1 MNVRYR
7 KTRLDNGLRVVTESM
22 SGVRSVSIGVWI
34 ASGSRHETR
43 STGGISHLLEHMAFK
58 GTERRNPYDIAV
70 SLESLGGHLNA
81 FTEKEF
87 TCYCALVLDEHLDQ
101 AMDVLA
107 DILQHPLLRPADLR
121 SEKGI
126 IQEEIRNV
134 QDTPEDLIHERF
146 IQTVFAPHALGAPI
160 LGTASSLREIRRED
174 LLQYRKSRYVFSN
187 CIVSAAGNV
196 DHRRLCRLID
206 RRFRDLDAG
215 RVPHPVPAKTG
226 ALRVRTVRA
235 PISQYHICTGVTGI
249 SYTDRR
255 KFPLL
260 VLDTYFGGGM
270 SSRLFQKLREE
281 QGLAYSVYSF
291 LDFWSDTG
299 LWGVYTSTSPDT
311 FDRAEGAIRSET
323 RLLVSEGMPAEAL
336 SRVKSQIIGNLLLTY
351 EDSGHRMSR
360 LAKMEAYT
368 GSYTPLETVID
379 QFQSVT
385 EKDVRAVAKSL
396 LEGEKPYTVV
406 LKPKKKD

>member
-7 KTRLDNGLRVVTESM
+7 KTKLDNGLRIITESM

-34 ASGSRHETR
+34 ATGSRHETAG
-43 STGGISHLLEHMAFK
+43 TGGISHLLEHMAFK
-58 GTERRNPYDIAV
+58 GTERRTPYDIAV

-101 AMDVLA
+101 AVDVLA
-107 DILQHPLLRPADLR
+107 DILQHPLLRPQDLR

-126 IQEEIRNV
+126 IHEEIRNV

-146 IQTVFAPHALGAPI
+146 IQSVFEPHPLGAPI
-160 LGTASSLREIRRED
+160 LGTPSTLRGITRDD
-174 LLQYRKSRYVFSN
+174 LLRFRRSRYVFSN

-196 DHRRLCRLID
+196 DHRRLCRMIE
-206 RRFRDLDAG
+206 RRFQDLGSG
-215 RVPHPVPAKTG
+215 RVPASIRPRTG
-226 ALRVRTVRA
+226 RLRFRAIRA
-235 PISQYHICTGVTGI
+235 PISQVHICTGSIGV

-270 SSRLFQKLREE
+270 SSRLFQKVREE

-299 LWGVYTSTSPDT
+299 LWGVYTSTSPDS
-311 FDRAEGAIRSET
+311 FDRAVESIRSET
-323 RLLVSEGMPAEAL
+323 RLLAREGIPADAL

-368 GSYTPLETVID
+368 GSYTPVERVIER
-379 QFQSVT
+379 FRSVT
-385 EKDVRAVAKSL
+385 ERDVRSIAEAL
-396 LEGEKPYTVV
+396 LDGPEPFTVV
-406 LKPKKKD
+406 LKPKKKE

>member
-1 MNVRYR
+1 MNVGFR
-7 KTRLDNGLRVVTESM
+7 KTRLDNGLRIVTESM

-34 ASGSRHETR
+34 ATGSRHETAA
-43 STGGISHLLEHMAFK
+43 TGGISHLLEHMAFK
-58 GTERRNPYDIAV
+58 GTERRTPYDIAV
-70 SLESLGGHLNA
+70 SLEALGGHLNA

-87 TCYCALVLDEHLDQ
+87 TCYCAVVLDEHLDQ
-101 AMDVLA
+101 AVDVLA
-107 DILQHPLLRPADLR
+107 DILQHPVLRPEDLR

-126 IQEEIRNV
+126 IHEEIRNV

-146 IQTVFAPHALGAPI
+146 LQSVFEPHPLGAPI
-160 LGTASSLREIRRED
+160 LGTPATLRGITRDD
-174 LLQYRKSRYVFSN
+174 LLRFRRSRYIFSN

-196 DHRRLCRLID
+196 DHRRLCRMIES
-206 RRFRDLDAG
+206 RFRDLGTG
-215 RVPHPVPAKTG
+215 RVPASRRPRTG
-226 ALRVRTVRA
+226 RLRFRAIRA
-235 PISQYHICTGVTGI
+235 PISQVHICTGSIGV

-299 LWGVYTSTSPDT
+299 LWGVYTSTAPDA
-311 FDRAEGAIRSET
+311 FDRAMESIRSET
-323 RLLVSEGMPAEAL
+323 RLLAREGIPSDAL

-368 GSYTPLETVID
+368 GSYTPVERVIER
-379 QFQSVT
+379 FRSVT
-385 EKDVRAVAKSL
+385 EREVRSVAEAL
-396 LEGEKPYTVV
+396 LDGPEPFTVV
-406 LKPKKKD
+406 LKPKKKE